1 MEYELSIAL
10 HPSVMIGAATGFG
23 LFAGRLS
30 DWICHNPQGL
40 RASVAGGVEPTRER
54 ARHRRPGERRDR

>member
-1 MEYELSIAL
+1 LPGEIRANPILCLQMGHIGRSTMEYELSIAL

-30 DWICHNPQGL
+30 D
-40 RASVAGGVEPTRER
+40 
-54 ARHRRPGERRDR
+54 